1 MPRERGFALFAL
13 QSAGALLA
21 LVVSGVLAA
30 AGAQA
35 QPVTLDQ
42 LTDDDTS
49 VELDASDRQELGQSL
64 DDVITTLEDAEQRGA
79 LLEDLRE
86 LRAAIGE
93 TEEEPEVAPGTGLL
107 GAFSA
112 ALDEFGDEAT
122 PDGTLLDGWTE
133 RSGDAWQDIRAIAA
147 DSDTGD
153 LTRFTTDFGLLL
165 AVWIA
170 LVGAGLFLARR
181 VSSGRGWP
189 QRLPNEPRGWLLAVH
204 FLRRLMPWALGF
216 GALLGLLHLAP
227 ATPGRTAALILA
239 YGALLGRAVSLICEL
254 LLAVFARGHRRSA
267 VTILRRNGLPRLFL
281 LGALVGLA
289 DATSSGTIASL
300 LGNSLAELVAL
311 LISGIAT
318 LLAASFVLRFRR
330 PVRHLI
336 YNRPF
341 HERRRNATANELLRL
356 ISRYW
361 HLPVLVLLLMSLA
374 TVVVATGEP
383 GEVLIRGVI
392 CIALLTATLAITGLI
407 NHHAERLELRAR
419 RISEY
424 RRRLERFG
432 YTVAHLAAWTAF
444 IELSLWVW
452 GGSLFGFGQETL
464 GGRIGQALLAVA
476 ITALLAWLAWIVAD
490 SAIQRGLT
498 STMEGRGRHVNTARV
513 QTITPMVRNVIFTAI
528 LLIAVIVAL
537 ANLGVNVTPLL
548 AGAGIIGIA
557 IGFGAQTLVQ
567 DLITGMFILIEDS
580 LAVDDFVDLGGQMG
594 TVEGLSLRTVR
605 LRDLDG
611 ILHIVPFSQIQ
622 AIHNM
627 SRQFGV
633 ALIRVK
639 VPHTSAVDDVRN
651 LLQEVSDDV
660 RNDPEFGRNIWAPL
674 EFQGVERFEDGAAVL
689 RVRIRTAPVMQW
701 DIAREFNLRL
711 KRRFEEDGLDVATQR
726 ISLRMEGQRDCA
738 PGDGDD
744 SGEDSAQGNPGTPQ
758 R

>member
-21 LVVSGVLAA
+21 LVLGGLLVAS
-30 AGAQA
+30 GAQA

-42 LTDDDTS
+42 LTDEEAA
-49 VELDASDRQELGQSL
+49 VELDASDRRDLEQSL

-107 GAFSA
+107 GALST
-112 ALDEFGDEAT
+112 ALEEFGDEAT
-122 PDGTLLDGWTE
+122 PDGTLLDAWTE
-133 RSGDAWQDIRAIAA
+133 RTGEAWQDIGAIATE
-147 DSDTGD
+147 SDAGD
-153 LTRFTTDFGLLL
+153 LTSFATDIGILL
-165 AVWIA
+165 AIWVT

-181 VSSGRGWP
+181 VSNARGWP
-189 QRLPNEPRGWLLAVH
+189 QRLPNEPRGWLLAAH
-204 FLRRLMPWALGF
+204 LLRRLLPWALGF
-216 GALLGLLHLAP
+216 GVLLGLLHLAP
-227 ATPGRTAALILA
+227 ATPGRTTALVLA
-239 YGALLGRAVSLICEL
+239 YAALLGRAVSLVCEL
-254 LLAVFARGHRRSA
+254 VLAVFARGHRRPA
-267 VTILRRNGLPRLFL
+267 VAILRRNGLPRLFL

-289 DATSSGTIASL
+289 DATSSGTIESM
-300 LGNSLAELVAL
+300 LGHSLAELVAL

-318 LLAASFVLRFRR
+318 LLAGHFILRFRR
-330 PVRHLI
+330 PVRHII

-341 HERRRNATANELLRL
+341 HERRRNTTVNELLRL

-361 HLPVLVLLLMSLA
+361 HLPVLVLVLMSLV

-383 GEVLIRGVI
+383 GDVLIRGVI

-407 NHHAERLELRAR
+407 NHHAERLHRRPR
-419 RISEY
+419 RISDY
-424 RRRLERFG
+424 QRRLERFG

-444 IELSLWVW
+444 VEASLWVW

-464 GGRIGQALLAVA
+464 GGRIAQALLAVA

-498 STMEGRGRHVNTARV
+498 STMEGRGRRVNTARV

-528 LLIAVIVAL
+528 LVIAVIVAL

-580 LAVDDFVDLGGQMG
+580 LAIDDFVDLGGQMG

-639 VPHTSAVDDVRN
+639 VPHTSAVDDVRA
-651 LLQEVSDDV
+651 LLLEVSEDV
-660 RNDPEFGRNIWAPL
+660 RSDPEFGRNIWAPL

-711 KRRFEEDGLDVATQR
+711 KRRFEEDGLDLATQR
-726 ISLRMEGQRDCA
+726 ISLRMEGQADA
-738 PGDGDD
+738 STDD
-744 SGEDSAQGNPGTPQ
+744 TPEADSAPD

>member
-1 MPRERGFALFAL
+1 MPRERGFALSAL

-21 LVVSGVLAA
+21 LALSALLAT
-30 AGAQA
+30 GAQA

-42 LTDDDTS
+42 LTDAETA
-49 VELDASDRQELGQSL
+49 VELDAADRQKLEQSL

-93 TEEEPEVAPGTGLL
+93 TEEEPAATPGAGLL
-107 GAFSA
+107 DALSA
-112 ALDEFGDEAT
+112 ALDEFADEAT
-122 PDGTLLDGWTE
+122 PEGTLLDAWAE
-133 RSGDAWQDIRAIAA
+133 RTSDAWQDISAIATDA
-147 DSDTGD
+147 DTGN
-153 LTRFTTDFGLLL
+153 LAGFATDIGVFV
-165 AVWIA
+165 AVWVA
-170 LVGAGLFLARR
+170 LVGAGLVLARR
-181 VSSGRGWP
+181 VSNARGWP
-189 QRLPNEPRGWLLAVH
+189 QRLPNEPRGWLLAAH
-204 FLRRLMPWALGF
+204 LLRRLIPWALGF
-216 GALLGLLHLAP
+216 GILLGSLQLVP
-227 ATPGRTAALILA
+227 ATPGRTTAVVLA
-239 YGALLGRAVSLICEL
+239 YAALLGRSVGLVCEL
-254 LLAVFARGHRRSA
+254 VLAVFARGHRRPA
-267 VTILRRNGLPRLFL
+267 VAILRRHGLPRLFL

-289 DATSSGTIASL
+289 DATGSGTIESL
-300 LGNSLAELVAL
+300 LGTSLAELVAL
-311 LISGIAT
+311 LISGVAT
-318 LLAASFVLRFRR
+318 LLAGDFVLRFRR
-330 PVRHLI
+330 PIRHAI

-341 HERRRNATANELLRL
+341 HERRRNTTANELLRL

-361 HLPVLVLLLMSLA
+361 HLPVLVLVLMSLV

-383 GEVLIRGVI
+383 GEVLARGVI
-392 CIALLTATLAITGLI
+392 CIALLTATLVATGLI
-407 NHHAERLELRAR
+407 NHHAERLERRPR
-419 RISEY
+419 RISDY
-424 RRRLERFG
+424 QRRLERFG
-432 YTVAHLAAWTAF
+432 YTVAHLVAWTAF

-464 GGRIGQALLAVA
+464 GGRIAQALLAVA

-490 SAIQRGLT
+490 STIQRGLT
-498 STMEGRGRHVNTARV
+498 STMEGRGRRVNTARV

-528 LLIAVIVAL
+528 LVIAVIVAL

-580 LAVDDFVDLGGQMG
+580 LAIDDFVDLGGQMG
-594 TVEGLSLRTVR
+594 TVECLSLRTVR

-639 VPHTSAVDDVRN
+639 VPHTSAIDDVRAI
-651 LLQEVSDDV
+651 LQEVSEDV

-689 RVRIRTAPVMQW
+689 RVRVRTAPVMQW
-701 DIAREFNLRL
+701 EIAREFNLRL
-711 KRRFEEDGLDVATQR
+711 KRRFEEDGLDLATQR
-726 ISLRMEGQRDCA
+726 ISLRMEGRA
-738 PGDGDD
+738 GASPADGDD
-744 SGEDSAQGNPGTPQ
+744 PGEDTPQ
-758 R
+758 DNAPTPER